1 MCIDQN
7 NCLKIFLSVFIFDFD
22 GIMFKIE
29 RASKYRKMN
38 CLSKYLICFFKIE
51 KTQYRS
57 SLLVR
62 NNFTFHQLL

>member
-7 NCLKIFLSVFIFDFD
+7 NNYCLSCKNFLFVLIFFD

-38 CLSKYLICFFKIE
+38 CFSKIFNQIF
-51 KTQYRS
+51 
-57 SLLVR
+57 
-62 NNFTFHQLL
+62 